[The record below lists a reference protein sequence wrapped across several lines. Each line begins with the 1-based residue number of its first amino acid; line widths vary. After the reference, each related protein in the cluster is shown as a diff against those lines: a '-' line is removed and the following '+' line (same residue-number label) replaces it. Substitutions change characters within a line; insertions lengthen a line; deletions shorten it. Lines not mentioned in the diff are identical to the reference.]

1 MPESADEII
10 EKKLYEWRRLYGVGP
25 FPVGDLREACGLK
38 KSEFDAAIWRLAARD
53 QVRLVKNPRGE
64 YQWVCPA
71 GRVTTRW
78 REWRLFRPGGR
89 TNLSMR

>member
-1 MPESADEII
+1 MPESADAII
-10 EKKLYEWRRLYGVGP
+10 QKKLYEWRRLYGVGP

-38 KSEFDAAIWRLAARD
+38 KREFDAAVRRLAAAD
-53 QVRLVKNPRGE
+53 KIRLVKNARGE
-64 YQWVCPA
+64 FQWVYPA
-71 GRVTTRW
+71 GRVTTKA